1 MRCRVRREPEPPLL
15 PAPDRVPIE
24 MRQPV
29 PRVAHIPRVQS
40 PDVVRDEERGGGE
53 SHVGEYRIDVLAEG
67 RVTVVEGQQEL
78 GMRDAGC
85 GMRDALAELCEC
97 ERPPART
104 RQRFHLTC
112 KAGPRNPRNSELER
126 ATDAMVAQYRRTRRG
141 WDLPRQFRNPH
152 SALRIEIGRAHV

>member
-67 RVTVVEGQQEL
+67 RITVVKSQEKF
-78 GMRDAGC
+78 GMRSAAC
-85 GMRDALAELCEC
+85 GMLVPESLGEPVQCEGLPTC
-97 ERPPART
+97 PG
-104 RQRFHLTC
+104 QRRHLTC
-112 KAGPRNPRNSELER
+112 EGGPRDTPDPKLQRAPNP
-126 ATDAMVAQYRRTRRG
+126 MVAQQRRETC
-141 WDLPRQFRNPH
+141 
-152 SALRIEIGRAHV
+152 GRALPHPSRGPGSPL

>member
-67 RVTVVEGQQEL
+67 RITVVKSQEKF
-78 GMRDAGC
+78 GMRS
-85 GMRDALAELCEC
+85 AECSC
-97 ERPPART
+97 RSRSANWPNVRVFQPAR
-104 RQRFHLTC
+104 
-112 KAGPRNPRNSELER
+112 AS
-126 ATDAMVAQYRRTRRG
+126 VV
-141 WDLPRQFRNPH
+141 
-152 SALRIEIGRAHV
+152 I